1 MRQIVSLDEAKLYL
15 RVDRNVE
22 DAQIEIMVQAA
33 TEAALVIADAW
44 DGTGEPPAR
53 LKMAVLSHVAAFYCD
68 REGIAQSDGVV
79 RLLMPLRNL
88 DV

>member
-1 MRQIVSLDEAKLYL
+1 MRQIVTLAEAKHSI
-15 RVDRNVE
+15 RVDQDWD
-22 DAQIEIMVQAA
+22 DAQIEIMIQAA

-68 REGIAQSDGVV
+68 REGIAPPAGAA
-79 RLLMPLRNL
+79 LLLAPLPKP